1 MENNEIENIW
11 KNIDSSINPKS
22 VVELNELLAI
32 KTKTTMNK
40 FLYFLGVDMII
51 CIGMII
57 FLIIT
62 AFNRQGDMIYLVNNA
77 ILFLI
82 TLFAFVVS
90 LLSWN
95 KLQNNRYNLS
105 LKDWLEERIKLLSRQ
120 LLGKYS
126 KLYIVLIP
134 ILLIMINLSI
144 HVYYEHKLFVEVL
157 KNEESIYGLLIGF
170 ILGLIVSYYVAN
182 KIRRF
187 QLKNLE
193 FLKKL
198 HSALTVNLQ
207 NPLPENLGITI

>member
-11 KNIDSSINPKS
+11 KNIDSNINPKS
-22 VVELNELLAI
+22 VGELNELLAT
-32 KTKTTMNK
+32 KTKKTMNK
-40 FLYFLGVDMII
+40 FLYFLCVDMII
-51 CIGMII
+51 CIGLII

-62 AFNRQGDMIYLVNNA
+62 ALNRQGDTIYQVNNA
-77 ILFLI
+77 IIFLI
-82 TLFAFVVS
+82 TLIAFVVS

-95 KLQNNRYNLS
+95 QLQNNRYNLS
-105 LKDWLEERIKLLSRQ
+105 LKDWLEERIKLLSKQ

-144 HVYYEHKLFVEVL
+144 HVYYEHKTFVEVI

-170 ILGLIVSYYVAN
+170 ILGLFVSYYGAN
-182 KIRRF
+182 KIRKF

-198 HSALTVNLQ
+198 HGALDNVH
-207 NPLPENLGITI
+207 